1 MNHIEVIE
9 QDTKVYSV
17 QIAYSSIDSHGDKP
31 YPFDDPDIWQ
41 IDIPATNSMEAIVN
55 AKKILDVSRAE
66 IMTDVF
72 SGVLDPNDKYS
83 LDDIM
88 QILNHAEH
96 SGTFKSWLMMEPTS
110 IQCTLKEDVEK
121 LKNMTINNLSKE
133 MSSVGDKA
141 EDYLKEIDND
151 NA

>member
-1 MNHIEVIE
+1 MNHIEVME

-17 QIAYSSIDSHGDKP
+17 QIAYSNIDSHGDKP
-31 YPFDDPDIWQ
+31 DCYKEPDVWH
-41 IDIPATNSMEAIVN
+41 IDIPATNGLEAIVN
-55 AKKILDVSRAE
+55 AKKILDISRAE

-72 SGVLDPNDKYS
+72 TGVLDPSDKYS

-88 QILNHAEH
+88 QVIHHAEH
-96 SGTFKSWLMMEPTS
+96 AGTFKSWLMMEPTS
-110 IQCTLKEDVEK
+110 IQCTLKEDVTK
-121 LKNMTINNLSKE
+121 LKNMTMNNLSKE
-133 MSSVGDKA
+133 MSGVGDEA